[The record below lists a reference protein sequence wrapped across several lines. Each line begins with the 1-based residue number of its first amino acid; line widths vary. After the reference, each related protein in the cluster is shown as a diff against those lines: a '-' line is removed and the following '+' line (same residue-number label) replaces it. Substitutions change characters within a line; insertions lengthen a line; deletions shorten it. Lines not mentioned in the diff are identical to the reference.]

1 MTLKKTKTELELVEI
16 EKEVLEK
23 TSAHYFQV
31 DFLKAAMIFLVI
43 FDHIVSWNIKSYI
56 AATLWERISIPVFL
70 VILGFNMGRSLQRSE
85 AQTLREMYSWS
96 YFKSKILRYIVPF
109 LVLYAVSTFIGLFM
123 YGFDITAMWNG
134 QYYPNHG
141 FIHLFLGF
149 LPFWGPGNWFL
160 PLLFQSIL
168 IFPLLYWAFTKKPVI
183 TLILCF
189 VVEIAL
195 QLTLFFLIGDITSYE
210 QGYIVTIFM
219 TSVLFYLPSIGLGMW
234 FSSGYK
240 LNDNRN
246 FFMWI
251 LYPISLAFIT
261 AHQFFSFRIRVDGT
275 PLLRGDYHFLI
286 VPYSAFLFLLA
297 MKFLPQN
304 PDGRLSRGISL
315 ISKSTY
321 HILLT
326 QILGYGMVYAFWGD
340 HYAINTLF
348 TFPFSPND
356 IVGIIEAVINLV
368 AVWIL
373 FISFGI
379 LWYKIDQNKNLL
391 RRVLYYINFFI
402 VFSSIM
408 LFTFWMQEFWVP
420 IPLIIILAY
429 AIGALITRY
438 VIKRPFNIKLLGLWT
453 LVLVTTFTMMILQ
466 VVVFQTHEYWIT
478 MFSIG
483 ASLIIAITGTI
494 LETIPRK

>member
-1 MTLKKTKTELELVEI
+1 MTSKKQVYEVVLEETEKETLVE
-16 EKEVLEK
+16 
-23 TSAHYFQV
+23 SGAHYFQV

-43 FDHIVSWNIKSYI
+43 FDHIVSWSVKSYI
-56 AATLWERISIPVFL
+56 AVTLWERISIPVFL
-70 VILGFNMGRSLQRSE
+70 VIMGFNMGRSIQKSE
-85 AQTLREMYSWS
+85 VKTLREMYSWS
-96 YFKSKILRYIVPF
+96 YFKSKILRYILPF

-134 QYYPNHG
+134 QYYPDYG

-210 QGYIVTIFM
+210 EGYIVTIFM
-219 TSVLFYLPSIGLGMW
+219 TSVLFYLPAIGLGMW
-234 FSSGYK
+234 FSFGHK

-261 AHQFFSFRIRVDGT
+261 AHQFFAFRIRVNGV
-275 PLLRGDYHFLI
+275 PLLRGDYHLLI
-286 VPYSAFLFLLA
+286 IPYSAFLFLLA

-304 PDGRLSRGISL
+304 PNGRFSRGISL

-326 QILGYGMVYAFWGD
+326 QILGYGMIYAFWGD
-340 HYAINTLF
+340 HHAITTLV
-348 TFPFSPND
+348 TFPFSQSD
-356 IVGIIEAVINLV
+356 IAEIMNAVVNLV

-379 LWYKIDQNKNLL
+379 LWYKIDQNKNKL
-391 RRVLYYINFFI
+391 RRTLYYINFFI
-402 VFSSIM
+402 VFSSLL
-408 LFTFWMQEFWVP
+408 LFSFWAQELWLP
-420 IPLIIILAY
+420 IPLFIILAY

-438 VIKRPFNIKLLGLWT
+438 IIKRPFNTRLLGLWT
-453 LVLVTTFTMMILQ
+453 LFLLVTFSMMIIQ
-466 VVVFQTHEYWIT
+466 VTVFQTHEYWISL
-478 MFSIG
+478 MSIG
-483 ASLIIAITGTI
+483 FFFIIATVGTI
-494 LETIPRK
+494 LS